1 MKKDDLMKIDGMTEE
16 LATAVE
22 KASADELKG
31 YIPKSRFDEINNAK
45 KELEGQIADR
55 DKQLKDL
62 ADKVKDNEA
71 LTQQISDLQEQNK
84 TAKAE
89 YDEKIKTM
97 KLESAMKEKLTD
109 AKYPDLLMSK
119 FDRTKLVLNDD
130 GTVTGLDE
138 QLRGLKETYKDMFNQ
153 PLGGKTPPQKTG
165 GSNGGQPMSA
175 REQLEKIISDTQ
187 KYSLAERVAA
197 RNKLFEITQNDE

>member
-45 KELEGQIADR
+45 KDLEGQIADR

-165 GSNGGQPMSA
+165 GGNGGQPMSA

>member
-1 MKKDDLMKIDGMTEE
+1 
-16 LATAVE
+16 
-22 KASADELKG
+22 
-31 YIPKSRFDEINNAK
+31 
-45 KELEGQIADR
+45 
-55 DKQLKDL
+55 
-62 ADKVKDNEA
+62 
-71 LTQQISDLQEQNK
+71 
-84 TAKAE
+84 
-89 YDEKIKTM
+89 
-97 KLESAMKEKLTD
+97 MKEKLTD

-165 GSNGGQPMSA
+165 GGKGGQPMSD

>member
-130 GTVTGLDE
+130 GTVT
-138 QLRGLKETYKDMFNQ
+138 
-153 PLGGKTPPQKTG
+153 
-165 GSNGGQPMSA
+165 
-175 REQLEKIISDTQ
+175 
-187 KYSLAERVAA
+187 
-197 RNKLFEITQNDE
+197 

>member
-89 YDEKIKTM
+89 YAEKIKTM

-153 PLGGKTPPQKTG
+153 PLGGKNPPQKTG

-175 REQLEKIISDTQ
+175 REQLEKNHQ
-187 KYSLAERVAA
+187 
-197 RNKLFEITQNDE
+197 